1 MDISSTRDA
10 GHTHTHTHTHAHT
23 HTRTHTPTDDGVGA
37 LQLDGGD
44 LGGRERGGT
53 HTVLLLPL
61 LCYELVDPERL
72 NLTRHANPTLAL
84 S

>member
-10 GHTHTHTHTHAHT
+10 GHTHTHTH
-23 HTRTHTPTDDGVGA
+23 PTNDGVGA

-44 LGGRERGGT
+44 LGGRERGGA
-53 HTVLLLPL
+53 HTVLLLSL
-61 LCYELVDPERL
+61 LCDELVDPERL

-84 S
+84 SWNEKFFFFDTL